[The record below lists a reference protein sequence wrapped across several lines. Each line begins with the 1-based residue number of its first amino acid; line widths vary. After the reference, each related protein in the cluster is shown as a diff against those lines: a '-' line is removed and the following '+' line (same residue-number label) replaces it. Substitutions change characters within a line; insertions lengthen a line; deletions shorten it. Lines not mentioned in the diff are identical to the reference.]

1 MKVTEALEILTNSLV
16 KDKRIQAIFV
26 KGSVGRGEQDEHSDL
41 DLYCLVDQDDLSDF
55 LLSRIDHLETYGKL
69 LFYDD
74 IYIIAP
80 QIIAVYENMLHV
92 DLFTVTEEIF
102 VEKDYFKVIYDP
114 YNRLERF
121 KASQTLRLSPEEF
134 QVAVDDIA
142 WFLFQYKKSS
152 VRGNDLWSVNML
164 NHVMTHLAKVL
175 LHRYRPERAQ
185 LGLKALESSLP
196 DAIIENVRQIQE
208 NLTPQKHQIACVLLR
223 DLLKK
228 ESDWILNEVGNPDKI
243 YPLWKL
249 MVVC

>member
-121 KASQTLRLSPEEF
+121 EASQTLRLSPEEF
-134 QVAVDDIA
+134 QDAVDDIA

-152 VRGNDLWSVNML
+152 ARGNDLWSVNML

-185 LGLKALESSLP
+185 LGLKVLESSLP